1 VIKNLSEI
9 KIIVMKKILIL
20 TLLGFTIL
28 SCNSDE
34 DNILNNSNY
43 SQYITANSIDRD
55 IEFMPEEIY
64 NDGAIQTP
72 SLKLKLITSEIFP
85 CVNYDL
91 STTEFTNGNELV
103 IRFDEIITPE
113 ICLTAFGPA
122 ISYIDLPENTDKITF
137 INGNIIDKYSIEI
150 NQEDISIILIEK
162 NFTDFLHDKTF
173 RIPENSFA
181 YVSGTNTNNTN
192 IYYDFL
198 EILNQNPNFEEF
210 DFEGDGRIPY
220 PESSDGHWVNHPSK
234 FFTYSNFDEFN
245 DLARILNNYSSENIE
260 ENSGVSI
267 AIYSWNNTSFYSW
280 VTNEN

>member
-1 VIKNLSEI
+1 L
-9 KIIVMKKILIL
+9 KKLLIL
-20 TLLGFTIL
+20 TLFGFTIL
-28 SCNSDE
+28 SCNSDD
-34 DNILNNSNY
+34 DNILNNSDY
-43 SQYITANSIDRD
+43 SQYISENSIDTN

-64 NDGAIQTP
+64 NDRTIQKP

-85 CVNYDL
+85 CFNYGL
-91 STTEFTNGNELV
+91 LTNEFTNDNELV
-103 IRFDEIITPE
+103 IRFNEIITPE

-150 NQEDISIILIEK
+150 IQTKISITLIES
-162 NFTDFLHDKTF
+162 NFTDLLYKKTF

-210 DFEGDGRIPY
+210 EFEGDGRIPY
-220 PESSDGHWVNHPSK
+220 PESSDGHWINHPSK
-234 FFTYSNFDEFN
+234 FFKYSNFEDFN
-245 DLARILNNYSSENIE
+245 DLASVLNNYSTENIE

-267 AIYSWNNTSFYSW
+267 SIYSWNNTSYYSW
-280 VTNEN
+280 INN